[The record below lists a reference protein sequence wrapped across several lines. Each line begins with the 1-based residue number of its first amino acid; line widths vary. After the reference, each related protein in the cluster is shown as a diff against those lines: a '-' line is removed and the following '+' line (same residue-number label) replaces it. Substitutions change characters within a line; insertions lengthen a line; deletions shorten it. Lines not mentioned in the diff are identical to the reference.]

1 LGQAGLGGFRK
12 PAWIAKASRK
22 NSKDFIIRTS
32 LEYSPEERTELIEAF
47 RPWAKATGQLPLFE
61 RFERGEVM
69 RAYPLGK
76 ILKLLFRRVAMVLYR
91 S

>member
-1 LGQAGLGGFRK
+1 
-12 PAWIAKASRK
+12 
-22 NSKDFIIRTS
+22 
-32 LEYSPEERTELIEAF
+32 LIEAF

-69 RAYPLGK
+69 RAYSLGK
-76 ILKLLFRRVAMVLYR
+76 ILKLLFRRVAVVLYR